1 MQLILD
7 PTYTPLQ
14 VDFVEDITY
23 KVQCLIHE
31 SLRSI
36 CDHNWEE
43 SQEFMIMAFTFG
55 QD

>member
-1 MQLILD
+1 VQLILD

-55 QD
+55 LD